1 MLKIGWDEVGEL
13 PVAAGEPAGTKSQ
26 SKSKTTG
33 KRKKRGKKKK
43 EEEEFDDED
52 ESDEEPVP
60 TADVI
65 VDCLSED
72 ESGAEEDMTQ
82 YYRVLDRPRRGKE
95 RYWRRVDS
103 GGTDDSDNSRLQI
116 VAVCHGDDDGLLYFK
131 YYDVNRYTAGP
142 PAKSEEYDYTVCE
155 EMDPPK
161 ETEDCWMQWDPLPDT
176 SCSDP
181 AAGGATIGRPP
192 SRWKGYAVLT
202 PEEEEEQRAIEKV
215 KTATEAL
222 TSDQRTRSRRN

>member
-1 MLKIGWDEVGEL
+1 MYWKDKGKEVKEDFPLCDDKGFYALLKIGWDEVGEL

-43 EEEEFDDED
+43 EEEEEEFDDED

-82 YYRVLDRPRRGKE
+82 YYRVLDRPRRV
-95 RYWRRVDS
+95 RNAI
-103 GGTDDSDNSRLQI
+103 GG
-116 VAVCHGDDDGLLYFK
+116 
-131 YYDVNRYTAGP
+131 
-142 PAKSEEYDYTVCE
+142 E
-155 EMDPPK
+155 
-161 ETEDCWMQWDPLPDT
+161 
-176 SCSDP
+176 
-181 AAGGATIGRPP
+181 
-192 SRWKGYAVLT
+192 
-202 PEEEEEQRAIEKV
+202 
-215 KTATEAL
+215 
-222 TSDQRTRSRRN
+222 

>member
-116 VAVCHGDDDGLLYFK
+116 VAVCRGDDDGLLYFK
-131 YYDVNRYTAGP
+131 YYDVNRYAAGP
-142 PAKSEEYDYTVCE
+142 PAKSEVYDYTVCE

-161 ETEDCWMQWDPLPDT
+161 ETENCWMQWDPLPDP
-176 SCSDP
+176 SCIEP

-192 SRWKGYAVLT
+192 SGGRGMRCLPLRKRRSSVLLKKLR
-202 PEEEEEQRAIEKV
+202 PRLKH
-215 KTATEAL
+215 
-222 TSDQRTRSRRN
+222 